1 MFMALSTYGENHCQ
15 CSKSLENK
23 REKERHK
30 RRRDGE
36 WVLKGRRRKREK
48 GGGT

>member
-1 MFMALSTYGENHCQ
+1 MVKIIVNAA
-15 CSKSLENK
+15 SLWK
-23 REKERHK
+23 IKERKRRAHK